1 MVPRKDDLEKL
12 FDLSPEAIFLESAD
26 GTVVDVNEQACE
38 MLGYAEEELVDKDV
52 AKIVPDDSP
61 VYAPEEVNAATS
73 QGEPIETVNLN
84 KAGEEVP
91 VELRGKPIEVNGE
104 KRILVSLRDI
114 TERKQM
120 EKELK
125 EANRKLKESKERYKS
140 YFDELGDAIYI
151 TRVGG
156 ENQGEILDVNSRA
169 VEQTGYS
176 ESELIGM
183 NIEEDLVKGEPEST
197 SYEKGD
203 EKLSRGELVSFT
215 ERKVSK
221 DGSDYWTECVATP
234 IEYEGQDAS
243 LSINRDITE
252 KRKAKLALQE
262 ERDKLEA
269 LHGAVDR
276 LQQENEESEV
286 LNTAVELAEG
296 ILGFELCTIGI
307 TEGDRVSI
315 RAFSDKASPYL
326 QREFDIG
333 EGIVGKTAK
342 EGETIWGADLEEF
355 PEAKSEEVGFESFIS
370 VPIGDLG
377 TINVAAEK
385 RDKFTREDVDLVE
398 ILAGHLREEL
408 KRVRLQKELR
418 EQAIKDPLTGLYNR
432 RYFNESLRKEV
443 EKSKRYDSPIAFV
456 MIDVN
461 RFKEINDRYSHQT
474 GDQVLVQVADLI
486 GENVRSADTVVRY
499 GGDEFLIMLPET
511 NGEVSSTV
519 SRILERL
526 ERWNE
531 ESNLL
536 DFRLTFALGVS
547 HWDPE
552 RDRKIETVLK
562 EADRKMYEDKP

>member
-26 GTVVDVNEQACE
+26 GTVLDVNEQACE
-38 MLGYAEEELVDKDV
+38 MLGYEEEEMVGKDV

-114 TERKQM
+114 TERKQV

-183 NIEEDLVKGEPEST
+183 NIEEDLVRGEPEST
-197 SYEKGD
+197 SYETGD

-215 ERKVSK
+215 ECKVSK
-221 DGSDYWTECVATP
+221 DGSDYWTDCVATP
-234 IEYEGQDAS
+234 IEYEGEDAS

-252 KRKAKLALQE
+252 KREAKLALQE
-262 ERDKLEA
+262 ERDKLKT

-276 LQQENEESEV
+276 LQQEDEEGAV
-286 LNTAVELAEG
+286 LETAVELAEG
-296 ILGFELCTIGI
+296 ILGFELCAIGI
-307 TEGDRVSI
+307 VEGDRVVI
-315 RAFSDKASPYL
+315 RSFCEEVSSKIP
-326 QREFDIG
+326 REFELG
-333 EGIVGKTAK
+333 EGVVGRTAE
-342 EGETIWGADLEEF
+342 EGETIWGSDLEEF
-355 PEAKSEEVGFESFIS
+355 PEAKSGAVGFKSFIS
-370 VPIGDLG
+370 APIGDLG
-377 TINVAAEK
+377 TIKVAARE
-385 RDKFTREDVDLVE
+385 RNKFTREDVELVE
-398 ILAGHLREEL
+398 ILAGHLREEI

-432 RYFNESLRKEV
+432 RYFNETLRKEV

-474 GDQVLVQVADLI
+474 GDQVLVQVAGLI

-519 SRILERL
+519 DRIEDRL
-526 ERWNE
+526 DRWNE
-531 ESNLL
+531 TNDLL
-536 DFRLTFALGVS
+536 DFRLTFAIGVS
-547 HWDPE
+547 HWNPNRNE
-552 RDRKIETVLK
+552 EIEEVLK
-562 EADRKMYEDKP
+562 TADRRMYEDKP